1 MNPIRRKEFFALI
14 GTIAI
19 AALLFFLL
27 RPVVQASLAVPRML
41 AAVGL
46 EDYPGLRK
54 VGYAEWTDW
63 LQYAPGY
70 EIMAFSVEGDRF
82 DPPDGWE
89 MSDAP
94 ISVEAFEQ
102 MYHIDLYVD
111 EITALSGGGNSCVA
125 WHFVDGRDKALDF
138 ARRDY
143 YLAYCYRRGDKDAL
157 FIYRGHHL
165 WSFLDSE

>member
-1 MNPIRRKEFFALI
+1 MNPIRKKEFFVLI
-14 GTIAI
+14 GTITI

-41 AAVGL
+41 ATVGL
-46 EDYPGLRK
+46 EDYPRLRK

-70 EIMAFSVEGDRF
+70 EIMAFSVDGNRF

-89 MSDAP
+89 TSDEP
-94 ISVEAFEQ
+94 TDIETFEER
-102 MYHIDLYVD
+102 YHIDLYVN
-111 EITALSGGGNSCVA
+111 EILAMSLGGTDCVA
-125 WHFVDGRDKALDF
+125 WRFVDHRGDAVDF
-138 ARRDY
+138 DQRDY
-143 YLAYCYRRGDKDAL
+143 YLAYCYRAYNKDLL

-165 WSFLDSE
+165 YGLWE